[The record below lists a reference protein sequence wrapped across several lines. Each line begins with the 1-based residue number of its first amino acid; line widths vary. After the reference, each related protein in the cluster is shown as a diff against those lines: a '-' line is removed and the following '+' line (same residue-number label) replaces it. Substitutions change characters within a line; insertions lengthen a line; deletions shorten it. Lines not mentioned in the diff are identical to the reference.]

1 MFYFSIWGGGYFH
14 GVRILWGGIFMV
26 LGAVPRFHSGD
37 SWYRYQTPESCK
49 QNMCSSLT
57 ISLTE
62 NYFCLFWFGTT
73 PDSIQELLLPN
84 ITFFFFWGFWFS
96 VARFLIVKAILS
108 LCEYWFMHTL
118 IHFTW
123 ILAFVYGPHL
133 VMPQG
138 LLPAVFGKPWG
149 SRNWTWAPYIQSIY
163 SSLNLYLL
171 FSLVVISLFS

>member
-1 MFYFSIWGGGYFH
+1 MFYFSIWGRGYFH

-84 ITFFFFWGFWFS
+84 ITFFFFLRLLIFCCQIPNSKSYIIPLWVLVYAHFNSFYLDFGFCLWS
-96 VARFLIVKAILS
+96 TPCNASGVAPSCVWETMRFQ
-108 LCEYWFMHTL
+108 E
-118 IHFTW
+118 
-123 ILAFVYGPHL
+123 
-133 VMPQG
+133 
-138 LLPAVFGKPWG
+138 
-149 SRNWTWAPYIQSIY
+149 
-163 SSLNLYLL
+163 LNLGPLHSEHLL
-171 FSLVVISLFS
+171 